1 MVDYYTSACFGI
13 AVTPAEAALLEE
25 ASRVCDVL
33 CHDLTSPE
41 EEQAFYAECSEPFRA
56 RFPITAP
63 DAPFAGFRAMFDDPT
78 YPRCPAN
85 WITLAA
91 NEEGRVPV
99 SITGDDVEPYSLA
112 SLLRN
117 LCTSALP
124 LCFGWANTASRAC
137 HDAYSGGYYE
147 VRADGIFRVLDDCED
162 IDAGH
167 LVIAMFDPEEG
178 LLFWNKDDGFGSL
191 EQASVFAERR
201 RIATI
206 CRSPTPSPSGLR
218 CRRARPL
225 CRSFHELVQLHRLS
239 GLSLSPLRRRQLR
252 Q

>member
-1 MVDYYTSACFGI
+1 MVDYYTSACFTI

-41 EEQAFYAECSEPFRA
+41 QEQAFYAECSEPFRA
-56 RFPITAP
+56 RFPITDP

-78 YPRCPAN
+78 YPRCPAD
-85 WITLAA
+85 WTTLAA
-91 NEEGRVPV
+91 EEAGRVSV
-99 SITGDDVEPYSLA
+99 SISGDDVDPYSLA
-112 SLLRN
+112 GLLRH
-117 LCTSALP
+117 LCPSALP
-124 LCFGWANTASRAC
+124 LCFGWANTPSRAC

-147 VRADGIFRVLDDCED
+147 VRAEGIFRVLDDCED

-191 EQASVFAERR
+191 EQASVFTEKEADRYDLP
-201 RIATI
+201 IADAQPEWI
-206 CRSPTPSPSGLR
+206 ALPPRK
-218 CRRARPL
+218 A
-225 CRSFHELVQLHRLS
+225 FVQVV
-239 GLSLSPLRRRQLR
+239 P
-252 Q
+252 